1 MLSLP
6 QYRCMF
12 KSMVFDGEF
21 AYKNSINNDRVCI
34 KTRLAFKT

>member
-1 MLSLP
+1 MHSLP

-21 AYKNSINNDRVCI
+21 AYKNSINNDRVFHLI
-34 KTRLAFKT
+34 ASGF